1 MSLVG
6 PGARTF
12 FDVCSKIGAR
22 ARKRGDLD
30 VNGDP
35 IWSLEEWGSF
45 SRAFEHCSDWL
56 PDLIWRPA
64 KNTVEDVAA
73 WFASGMD
80 AFDIHEALRDGGVE
94 QEIHRLKQL
103 ASSDRRPVYH
113 AAYLVD
119 DDQT

>member
-1 MSLVG
+1 
-6 PGARTF
+6 
-12 FDVCSKIGAR
+12 
-22 ARKRGDLD
+22 
-30 VNGDP
+30 
-35 IWSLEEWGSF
+35 
-45 SRAFEHCSDWL
+45 
-56 PDLIWRPA
+56 
-64 KNTVEDVAA
+64 
-73 WFASGMD
+73 MD